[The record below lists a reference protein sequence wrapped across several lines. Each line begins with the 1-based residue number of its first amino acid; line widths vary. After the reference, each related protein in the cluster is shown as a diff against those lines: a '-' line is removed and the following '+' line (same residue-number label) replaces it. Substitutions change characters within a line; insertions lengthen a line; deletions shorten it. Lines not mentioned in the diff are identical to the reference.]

1 MTLTRRTVLRNGGA
15 ALASLGTASQVATAA
30 ETPSSP
36 ENTLAQ
42 GGATYVLVH
51 GTWHG
56 GWVWRDVADRLIAQG
71 HRVFTPTCTGCGE
84 RLHLTG
90 PEVGLET
97 HISDIVN
104 VIEYEELSNV
114 ILVGHSFSGI
124 TITGVADRLR
134 DRIERIVFFDALV
147 PRPGRMSGVTKDS
160 ATGEYPAWWRA
171 RQQHFIAGYQM
182 DLWQDYPMDMLVP
195 PEYPDVA
202 AKLRR
207 LITPHPAKQW
217 TDTLVLKNGGWAG
230 LQPTYFHCVGQTY
243 RKSSDLMVGP
253 ARGPDWRFVELDI
266 PRDGM
271 LTHPDLVADE
281 LAQTHADQRTA
292 HQSSLA
298 TL

>member
-1 MTLTRRTVLRNGGA
+1 MTLTRRTLLRNSGT
-15 ALASLGTASQVATAA
+15 ALASLSAAASVASTAEQ
-30 ETPSSP
+30 TPSHADKP
-36 ENTLAQ
+36 AQ

-56 GWVWRDVADRLIAQG
+56 GWVWRDVADRLITKG
-71 HRVFTPTCTGCGE
+71 HQVFTPTCTGCGE

-97 HISDIVN
+97 HITDIVN
-104 VIEYEELSNV
+104 VIEYEELNNV
-114 ILVGHSFSGI
+114 ILVGHSFSGL

-134 DRIERIVFFDALV
+134 ERIERIVFFDALV
-147 PRPGRMSGVTKDS
+147 PRPGRMSGVPKDP
-160 ATGEYPAWWRA
+160 ATGDYPAWWRA
-171 RQQHFIAGYQM
+171 RQQHFIEGYQM

-195 PEYPDVA
+195 PHYPDVA

-217 TDTLVLKNGGWAG
+217 TDTLVLENSGWAA

-253 ARGPDWRFVELDI
+253 ARGPDWRFIELDI

-281 LAQTHADQRTA
+281 LAQL
-292 HQSSLA
+292 SSDHSAALQA
-298 TL
+298 LHST

>member
-1 MTLTRRTVLRNGGA
+1 MTLTRRTLLRNSGT
-15 ALASLGTASQVATAA
+15 ALASLSAAASVASTAEQ
-30 ETPSSP
+30 TPSHADKP
-36 ENTLAQ
+36 AQ

-56 GWVWRDVADRLIAQG
+56 GWVWRDVADRLITKG
-71 HRVFTPTCTGCGE
+71 HQVFTPTCTGCGE

-97 HISDIVN
+97 HITDIVN
-104 VIEYEELSNV
+104 VIEYEELNNV
-114 ILVGHSFSGI
+114 ILVGHSFSGL

-134 DRIERIVFFDALV
+134 ERIERIVFFDALV
-147 PRPGRMSGVTKDS
+147 PRPGRMSGVPKDP
-160 ATGEYPAWWRA
+160 ATGDYPAWWRA
-171 RQQHFIAGYQM
+171 RQQHFIEGYQM

-195 PEYPDVA
+195 PDYPDVA

-207 LITPHPAKQW
+207 LITPHPAAQW
-217 TDTLVLKNGGWAG
+217 TDTLVLENSGWAG

-253 ARGPDWRFVELDI
+253 ARGPDWRFIELDI

-281 LAQTHADQRTA
+281 LAQLSNDHSAALQALHST
-292 HQSSLA
+292 
-298 TL
+298 